1 MAFMSESRTRGDAGY
16 DTGLSLTGGRLA
28 TRRGRTRTF
37 LLSDAARPL
46 RFAFS
51 GGVAAVVQLVLLA
64 LLTRHGW
71 DELLANVAAFLVS
84 AQVNFALNYTFT
96 WRGRTGRHAL
106 WRRWLMFHGSI
117 AGTGLLNILIFAAA
131 RHVLPAL
138 VASALGIGIA
148 SIGNFVVGDRL
159 VFRGRATPMTAAE
172 SAGSESAA

>member
-1 MAFMSESRTRGDAGY
+1 MSFMSGSRVRGESRYDA
-16 DTGLSLTGGRLA
+16 GLSLIQGPLPS
-28 TRRGRTRTF
+28 RRGRTRTL

-51 GGVAAVVQLVLLA
+51 GGAAAVVQLVLLA

-71 DELLANVAAFLVS
+71 DEFAADIVAFLVS

-106 WRRWLMFHGSI
+106 WRRWLLFHGSI

-131 RHVLPAL
+131 RHALPAL
-138 VASALGIGIA
+138 VASALGIGVA
-148 SIGNFVVGDRL
+148 SVGNFIVGDRL
-159 VFRGRATPMTAAE
+159 VFRRRATLVIDEAST
-172 SAGSESAA
+172 GSESAA

>member
-1 MAFMSESRTRGDAGY
+1 MSFMSGSRVRGESRY
-16 DTGLSLTGGRLA
+16 DTDLPLIKGPLPS
-28 TRRGRTRTF
+28 RRGRARAF

-51 GGVAAVVQLVLLA
+51 GGAAAIVQLVLLA

-71 DELLANVAAFLVS
+71 DEFAAEVVAFLVS

-96 WRGRTGRHAL
+96 WRGRAGRHAL
-106 WRRWLMFHGSI
+106 WRRWLVFHGSI

-138 VASALGIGIA
+138 VASALGIGVA
-148 SIGNFVVGDRL
+148 SVGNFIVGDL
-159 VFRGRATPMTAAE
+159 CWLLGTSVRAFGPENGEA
-172 SAGSESAA
+172 SAA

>member
-1 MAFMSESRTRGDAGY
+1 MAFMSESRTRGDTGY

-46 RFAFS
+46 RFVFT
-51 GGVAAVVQLVLLA
+51 GGSSAIVQLVLLA

-71 DELLANVAAFLVS
+71 DELLANVVAFAVA
-84 AQVNFALNYTFT
+84 AQVNFALSYAFT
-96 WRGRTGRHAL
+96 WRGRAGRHAL

-138 VASALGIGIA
+138 VASALGIGVA

-159 VFRGRATPMTAAE
+159 RFRGRATLVTDEAIAE
-172 SAGSESAA
+172 SESAA

>member
-1 MAFMSESRTRGDAGY
+1 MAFMSGSRTRGDTGY

-28 TRRGRTRTF
+28 TRRGRTRAL

-46 RFAFS
+46 RFAFT
-51 GGVAAVVQLVLLA
+51 GGSSAIVQLVLLA

-71 DELLANVAAFLVS
+71 DELLANVVAFAVG
-84 AQVNFALNYTFT
+84 AQANFALSYTFT
-96 WRGRTGRHAL
+96 WRGRSGRRAL

-138 VASALGIGIA
+138 VASALGIGVA

-159 VFRGRATPMTAAE
+159 VFHGRAMLVADEAVG
-172 SAGSESAA
+172 GSESAA